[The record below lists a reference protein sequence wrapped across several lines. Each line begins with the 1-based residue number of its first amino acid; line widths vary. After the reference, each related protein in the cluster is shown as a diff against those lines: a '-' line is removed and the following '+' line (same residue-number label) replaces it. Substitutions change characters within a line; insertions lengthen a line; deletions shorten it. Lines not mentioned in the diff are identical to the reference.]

1 MSLRLLVVLFL
12 MLTTVKGYG
21 QTKALEIFKAW
32 DRNGDGV
39 LVLSEV
45 PENLRRLF
53 PTNDRN
59 NDGKITIREHI
70 VAMGRPAPAV
80 RPQTRV
86 DEFRIRQE
94 WAQEPGG
101 WARRVLVR
109 KPVAIEKE
117 LPVVIFLHG
126 NGGQAEIAIKQ
137 FNYMSDTIFICP
149 QGYRRSWNV
158 YGEAS
163 EAPDVRFIEEI
174 IEYLRTR
181 ERNADMDNVT
191 LIGSS
196 NGSGMIHRL
205 LIEVDRKPFHKAVC
219 LVASM
224 IEKQY
229 RDGSFWVSS
238 QEGQN
243 LYDKK
248 KQPTRGVKVIYFHGT
263 NDRVVPYYG
272 GSRGDVPHVSA
283 QETAFGFAKAF
294 GYSGPRIADTD
305 GKAVKPGIFAYDYTE
320 VEFTHYKLVGEGHGI
335 GRYREFVDRAIREM
349 VFDD

>member
-1 MSLRLLVVLFL
+1 MSLRLLIALFFFL
-12 MLTTVKGYG
+12 MTAKAYG

-32 DRNGDGV
+32 DKNGDGV
-39 LVLSEV
+39 LVISEI
-45 PENLRRLF
+45 PANLRGLF

-70 VAMGRPAPAV
+70 IAMARPAPVV

-94 WAQEPGG
+94 WEQEPGG

-109 KPVAIEKE
+109 KPVAVERK

-126 NGGQAEIAIKQ
+126 NGGQAENAINQ
-137 FNYMSDTIFICP
+137 FKHLSDTIFICP

-158 YGEAS
+158 YREAS

-174 IEYLRTR
+174 IGYLRTR
-181 ERNADMDNVT
+181 ERDADMNNVT

-196 NGSGMIHRL
+196 NGSGLVHRL
-205 LIEVDRKPFHKAVC
+205 IIEVDRKPFKKAVC
-219 LVASM
+219 LIASM

-229 RDGSFWVSS
+229 RDGNFWVSS
-238 QEGQN
+238 EEGKN
-243 LYDKK
+243 LYDIKK
-248 KQPTRGVKVIYFHGT
+248 YPTRGVKVIYFHGT

-272 GSRGDVPHVSA
+272 GNRGDVPHISA
-283 QETAFGFAKAF
+283 QETAFAFANAF
-294 GYSGPRIADTD
+294 GYSGSRIADSD
-305 GKAVKPGIFAYDYTE
+305 GTSVAPGIFAYAYGE

-335 GRYREFVDRAIREM
+335 GRYREFVDRAIREL
-349 VFDD
+349 VFED